1 MILIIGLDDPGA
13 IYVGIYDDK
22 RENEKHTSFPT
33 FTYLY
38 ALDKK
43 SSHLRCLLWFEEE
56 RLRQFV
62 LNINFFD
69 MLYGLLKSLNG
80 RLNTIEISTKI

>member
-1 MILIIGLDDPGA
+1 MILIIGSDDQGA
-13 IYVGIYDDK
+13 IYIGIYDDK
-22 RENEKHTSFPT
+22 RENEKNTIFPT
-33 FTYLY
+33 FTYLW

-62 LNINFFD
+62 LNLNFFD

-80 RLNTIEISTKI
+80 RLKTIEKSMKI